1 MIRFYDGS
9 KDERPTIAVRGI
21 SYMMALQLNEDG
33 VSAEWVFYKDNDDVR
48 YETADVTIDVTEE
61 QRLIYRLSNRIFEEG
76 DTVVIAR
83 GRKMVGEIKTIKSF
97 YDFKP
102 KGTYNHCITR
112 YARFVDGTKVAVKHL
127 EHSYLGWGKYNG

>member
-1 MIRFYDGS
+1 MIRFYDGTT
-9 KDERPTIAVRGI
+9 DERVTIAVQGI
-21 SYMMALQLNEDG
+21 SYMKALQLNEDG
-33 VSAEWVFYKDNDDVR
+33 VSTEWVFYKDNDDVR
-48 YETADVTIDVTEE
+48 YATADATIDVTED
-61 QRLIYRLSNRIFEEG
+61 QWLIYRMSTRIFEEG

-102 KGTYNHCITR
+102 NGTYNHCTTR

-127 EHSYLGWGKYNG
+127 EHAYLGRVRNNG